1 MFCPVLTLPPGQ
13 GALRSR
19 YPAILCQGRDQEP
32 SSPTYLVIS
41 WPGRDPE
48 STAHRQPSLHPWAS
62 GSQVGCRAM
71 SDSREAGVVQ
81 GCSLGLPAGRG
92 EGAGSAAVW
101 SPHSRGTERWWG
113 LLIHTHPTTS
123 PPHPHR
129 AAKQRSQNQGPHT
142 QAGPAL
148 STSLPP
154 QLHIPVLS
162 TENKTSA
169 SPGVDDRGSPGE
181 TKAQLTPWLSW
192 GHVILGVGAWPY
204 TPCPTDIPAA
214 VSTST

>member
-113 LLIHTHPTTS
+113 LLIHTHT
-123 PPHPHR
+123 PPHPLHTPTGLQSRDHR
-129 AAKQRSQNQGPHT
+129 IRAPTLR
-142 QAGPAL
+142 QALHSAHPSLL
-148 STSLPP
+148 SFTSLFLA
-154 QLHIPVLS
+154 QRTRPVHLLGWT
-162 TENKTSA
+162 TEGA
-169 SPGVDDRGSPGE
+169 
-181 TKAQLTPWLSW
+181 
-192 GHVILGVGAWPY
+192 LGKPRLG
-204 TPCPTDIPAA
+204 
-214 VSTST
+214 